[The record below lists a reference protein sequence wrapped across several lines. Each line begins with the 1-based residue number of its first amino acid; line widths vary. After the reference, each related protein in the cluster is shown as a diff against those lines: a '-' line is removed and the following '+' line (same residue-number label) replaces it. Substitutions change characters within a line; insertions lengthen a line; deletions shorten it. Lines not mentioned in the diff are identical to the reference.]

1 MMGVTPPISTE
12 PPKPSDV
19 QASESK
25 LAVTETMNS
34 ADEIALMND
43 LVAMNQFESD
53 GERRVRSASSIQ

>member
-25 LAVTETMNS
+25 LAAPRIVDL
-34 ADEIALMND
+34 ADEVALMND

-53 GERRVRSASSIQ
+53 GERRVRSASYT

>member
-25 LAVTETMNS
+25 LPLAGIVN
-34 ADEIALMND
+34 
-43 LVAMNQFESD
+43 
-53 GERRVRSASSIQ
+53 

>member
-19 QASESK
+19 QASESE
-25 LAVTETMNS
+25 LNTLGTVDR

-53 GERRVRSASSIQ
+53 GERRVRSA